1 MGETKT
7 RETKTGDTKT
17 ADTRTRETGI
27 DETLV
32 APWAEWARRYTR
44 GRRLLEAGTYALT
57 EGAIAAGCRVF
68 AGYPITPAT
77 DIAEYMSKRLPQVG
91 GYYVQC
97 EDELAGMH
105 ACAGASLGGL
115 KAMTATSGP
124 GYTLMHDAYG
134 WSITN
139 EIPLVVVDAMRVG
152 PISGITGAPGQG
164 EFYIARYASH
174 GGNFETIVMSPNSV
188 QEAFWLTIDAFNLA
202 ERFRTPVTILTDQV
216 ISDMWEDLFIPD
228 DHDALDCVIPRKNNL
243 MMPFYPVG
251 SADLDVPPNVIGHGT
266 GVCVSAYTHTEEG
279 YDIEEME
286 AQWAQTYRLINKI
299 RHHRD
304 QLTRYETVG
313 VEDAEVIAVAYGANA
328 RTVKTGVLEARR
340 RGVRAGFVRL
350 ITLWPFPDEL
360 FARDVPYV
368 VCELNYDGQL
378 VREVMRSAPDGKKVR
393 FMGKSAELHTVAEV
407 AAGLEGVAR
416 TGRVPE
422 LPYIWTEVR

>member
-1 MGETKT
+1 MALTEIALTE
-7 RETKTGDTKT
+7 R
-17 ADTRTRETGI
+17 
-27 DETLV
+27 LV
-32 APWAEWARRYTR
+32 APWREWEKRYTE

-57 EGAIAAGCRVF
+57 EGAIAAGCTVF

-91 GYYVQC
+91 GYYLQA

-105 ACAGASLGGL
+105 MCAGASLGGL

-134 WSITN
+134 WAITN
-139 EIPLVVVDAMRVG
+139 EIPVVVVDAMRVG

-164 EFYIARYASH
+164 EFYVARYCTH
-174 GGNFETIVMSPNSV
+174 GGNIETIVLSPNSV
-188 QEAFWLTIDAFNLA
+188 QESFWLTIDAFNLA
-202 ERFRTPVTILTDQV
+202 ERFRTVVTILTDQV
-216 ISDMWEDLFIPD
+216 ISDMFEDLFLP
-228 DHDALDCVIPRKNNL
+228 HDYGDLAEIVVPRRFNL
-243 MMPFYPVG
+243 TMPFYPLN
-251 SADLDVPPNVIGHGT
+251 SDTIDVPPNVIGKGT

-286 AQWAQTYRLINKI
+286 AQWAQTYRLVNKI

-304 QLTRYETVG
+304 QILRYEAVG
-313 VEDAEVIAVAYGANA
+313 VEDAEVIAVAYGAA
-328 RTVKTGVLEARR
+328 SRTVKTAVLEARS
-340 RGVRAGFVRL
+340 RGLRAGFLRL
-350 ITLWPFPDEL
+350 ISLWPFPDEL
-360 FARDVPYV
+360 FSRDARYL

-378 VREVMRSAPDGKKVR
+378 VREVMRAAPDKRKVH

-407 AAGLEGVAR
+407 VAALEGVAQR
-416 TGRVPE
+416 GIIPE

>member
-1 MGETKT
+1 MSEPAA
-7 RETKTGDTKT
+7 RL
-17 ADTRTRETGI
+17 I
-27 DETLV
+27 
-32 APWAEWARRYTR
+32 APWTEWERRHTK
-44 GRRLLEAGTYALT
+44 GRRLLEAGTFALT

-91 GYYVQC
+91 GYYMQA

-105 ACAGASLGGL
+105 MCAGASLGGL

-134 WSITN
+134 WAITN

-174 GGNFETIVMSPNSV
+174 GGNFETIVLSPSSV

-202 ERFRTPVTILTDQV
+202 ERFGTPVTILTDQV
-216 ISDMWEDLFIPD
+216 VSDMWEDLFIPD
-228 DHDALDCVIPRKNNL
+228 DYTELDFVVPRKANL
-243 MMPFYPVG
+243 TMPFFPVG
-251 SADLDVPPNVIGHGT
+251 SDAIDVPPNIIGRGT

-286 AQWAQTYRLINKI
+286 AQWAQTHRLINKI
-299 RHHRD
+299 RHHRSE
-304 QLTRYETVG
+304 LTRYETVG
-313 VEDAEVIAVAYGANA
+313 TDDADVVAVAYGADA
-328 RTVKTGVLEARR
+328 RTVKTAVLEARA
-340 RGVRAGFVRL
+340 RGLRAGFVRP
-350 ITLWPFPDEL
+350 ITLWPFLDEL
-360 FARDVPYV
+360 FAADRHYV

-378 VREVMRSAPDGKKVR
+378 VREVMRAAPDSRKVH
-393 FMGKSAELHTVAEV
+393 FMGKSAELHTVSEVV
-407 AAGLEGVAR
+407 AALEGVAQ
-416 TGRVPE
+416 TGRIPE

>member
-1 MGETKT
+1 MATLVNIPIRDG
-7 RETKTGDTKT
+7 
-17 ADTRTRETGI
+17 
-27 DETLV
+27 LV
-32 APWAEWARRYTR
+32 APWTDWARRCGE

-134 WSITN
+134 WAITN
-139 EIPLVVVDAMRVG
+139 EVPLVVVDAMRVG

-164 EFYIARYASH
+164 EFYVARYCSH
-174 GGNFETIVMSPNSV
+174 GGNFETIVLSPSTV

-216 ISDMWEDLFIPD
+216 VSDMWEDLFLPAAYD
-228 DHDALDCVIPRKNNL
+228 GLDFVVPRRHNL
-243 MMPFYPVG
+243 LMPFYPVG
-251 SADLDVPPNVIGHGT
+251 SAELDVAPNVIGYGT

-286 AQWAQTYRLINKI
+286 AQWAQSIRLVNKV

-304 QLTRYETVG
+304 ECTRYETLG
-313 VEDAEVIAVAYGANA
+313 LDDAEVVAVAFGANA
-328 RTVKTGVLEARR
+328 RTVRTAVREARR
-340 RGVRAGFVRL
+340 RGVRAGFARP
-350 ITLWPFPDEL
+350 ITLWPFLDEL
-360 FARDVPYV
+360 FARDCHYV

-378 VREVMRSAPDGKKVR
+378 VREVMRSAPDRAKVH

-407 AAGLEGVAR
+407 TAALEGVSR
-416 TGRVPE
+416 TGRVPA
-422 LPYIWTEVR
+422 LPYIWTEIR

>member
-1 MGETKT
+1 MAT
-7 RETKTGDTKT
+7 
-17 ADTRTRETGI
+17 I
-27 DETLV
+27 DAGVPERVV
-32 APWAEWARRYTR
+32 APWVDWGRRTTR

-77 DIAEYMSKRLPQVG
+77 DIAEYMSKRLPQFG
-91 GYYVQC
+91 GYYLQA

-105 ACAGASLGGL
+105 MCAGASLGGL

-134 WSITN
+134 WAVTN

-164 EFYIARYASH
+164 EFYVARYCTH
-174 GGNFETIVMSPNSV
+174 GGNFETIVLSPSSV

-216 ISDMWEDLFIPD
+216 VSDMWEDLFVPD
-228 DHDALDCVIPRKNNL
+228 DYDGLDFVIPRASNL
-243 MMPFYPVG
+243 AMPFFPVG
-251 SADLDVPPNVIGHGT
+251 SPAIDVPPNVIGQGT
-266 GVCVSAYTHTEEG
+266 GVCVSAYTHTEAG

-286 AQWAQTYRLINKI
+286 AQWAQTYRLVNKI
-299 RHHRD
+299 RHHRAE
-304 QLTRYETVG
+304 LVRYETVG
-313 VEDAEVIAVAYGANA
+313 VDDADVIAVAYGANA

-340 RGVRAGFVRL
+340 RGIRAGFLRL
-350 ITLWPFPDEL
+350 ITLWPFLDEL
-360 FARDVPYV
+360 FARDCRYV

-378 VREVMRSAPDGKKVR
+378 VREVMRAAPDKAKVH

-407 AAGLEGVAR
+407 AAGLAGVVTA
-416 TGRVPE
+416 GRVPE
-422 LPYIWTEVR
+422 LPYIWREIR

>member
-1 MGETKT
+1 MAMADIAV
-7 RETKTGDTKT
+7 RE
-17 ADTRTRETGI
+17 ELI
-27 DETLV
+27 
-32 APWAEWARRYTR
+32 APWTAWSQRYRT

-91 GYYVQC
+91 GFYLQA

-105 ACAGASLGGL
+105 MAAGASLGGL

-134 WSITN
+134 WAITN

-164 EFYIARYASH
+164 EFYVSRYCTH
-174 GGNFETIVMSPNSV
+174 GGNFETIVLSPASV
-188 QEAFWLTIDAFNLA
+188 QETFWLVIDAFNLS

-216 ISDMWEDLFIPD
+216 ISDMWEDLFLPAD
-228 DHDALDCVIPRKNNL
+228 YEALADIVVPRRFNL
-243 MMPFYPVG
+243 EMPFYPVG
-251 SADLDVPPNVIGHGT
+251 SPAIDVPPNVIGRGS

-286 AQWAQTYRLINKI
+286 AQWAQTYRLVNKI
-299 RHHRD
+299 RQHRD
-304 QLTRYETVG
+304 QLLRYEAVG
-313 VEDAEVIAVAYGANA
+313 LDDAEAIAVAYGAPA

-340 RGVRAGFVRL
+340 RGIKAGFLRL
-350 ITLWPFPDEL
+350 ISLWPFPDAL
-360 FARDVPYV
+360 FGRDVRYL

-378 VREVMRSAPDGKKVR
+378 VREVMRAAPDKAKVH
-393 FMGKSAELHTVAEV
+393 FMGKSAELHTVGEV
-407 AAGLEGVAR
+407 VQALEGVVKQQR
-416 TGRVPE
+416 LPE
-422 LPYIWTEVR
+422 LPYIWTEVQ

>member
-1 MGETKT
+1 MATPAA
-7 RETKTGDTKT
+7 RL
-17 ADTRTRETGI
+17 
-27 DETLV
+27 DETLE
-32 APWAEWARRYTR
+32 APWVEWARRYTR
-44 GRRLLEAGTYALT
+44 GRRLLEAGTFALT

-77 DIAEYMSKRLPQVG
+77 DIAEYMSRRLPQVG

-105 ACAGASLGGL
+105 CCAGASLGGL

-134 WSITN
+134 WAITN

-164 EFYIARYASH
+164 EFYVARYCSH
-174 GGNFETIVMSPNSV
+174 GGNFETIVTSPASV
-188 QEAFWLTIDAFNLA
+188 QEAYWLTIDAFNLA

-216 ISDMWEDLFIPD
+216 ISDMWEDLFLPEAD
-228 DHDALDCVIPRKNNL
+228 GGLDCVVPRRHNL
-243 MMPFYPVG
+243 GMPFYPQG
-251 SADLDVPPNVIGHGT
+251 SAAIDVPPNVVGEGT
-266 GVCVSAYTHTEEG
+266 GVCVSAYTHTPEG

-286 AQWAQTYRLINKI
+286 AQWAQTFRLVNKI
-299 RHHRD
+299 RHHRAE
-304 QLTRYETVG
+304 LTRYERVG
-313 VEDAEVIAVAYGANA
+313 VEDAEVIAVAYGADA

-340 RGVRAGFVRL
+340 RGIRAGFLRP

-360 FARDVPYV
+360 FERDVPYL

-378 VREVMRSAPDGKKVR
+378 VREVMRAAPDKRRVH
-393 FMGKSAELHTVAEV
+393 FMGKAAELHTVGEV
-407 AAGLEGVAR
+407 VAGLRGVVES
-416 TGRVPE
+416 GRVPA

>member
-1 MGETKT
+1 MA
-7 RETKTGDTKT
+7 TGDV
-17 ADTRTRETGI
+17 AIHE
-27 DETLV
+27 ELV
-32 APWAEWARRYTR
+32 APWGEWSRRYQQ

-57 EGAIAAGCRVF
+57 EGGIAAGCRLF

-91 GYYVQC
+91 GFYMQC

-115 KAMTATSGP
+115 KAMTPTSGP

-134 WSITN
+134 WALTN
-139 EIPLVVVDAMRVG
+139 EIPMVVVDAMRVG

-164 EFYIARYASH
+164 EFYVARYCTH
-174 GGNFETIVMSPNSV
+174 GGNFETIVLSPSSV

-216 ISDMWEDLFIPD
+216 VSDMWEDLFIPD
-228 DHDALDCVIPRKNNL
+228 NYDGLDFVVPRKHNL

-251 SADLDVPPNVIGHGT
+251 SAEREVAPNIIGRGT

-286 AQWAQTYRLINKI
+286 AQWAQTYRLVNKV

-304 QLTRYETVG
+304 QLLRYEAVG
-313 VEDAEVIAVAYGANA
+313 LDDAEVIAVAYGAAA
-328 RTVKTGVLEARR
+328 RTVKTAVLQARR
-340 RGVRAGFVRL
+340 RGVRAGMLRL

-360 FARDVPYV
+360 FERDV
-368 VCELNYDGQL
+368 
-378 VREVMRSAPDGKKVR
+378 
-393 FMGKSAELHTVAEV
+393 
-407 AAGLEGVAR
+407 
-416 TGRVPE
+416 
-422 LPYIWTEVR
+422 

>member
-1 MGETKT
+1 MTTSALAVRDG
-7 RETKTGDTKT
+7 
-17 ADTRTRETGI
+17 
-27 DETLV
+27 LM
-32 APWAEWARRYTR
+32 APWVAWAPRSGP
-44 GRRLLEAGTYALT
+44 GRRRLEAGTYALT
-57 EGAIAAGCRVF
+57 EGAIAAGCRCF

-77 DIAEYMSKRLPQVG
+77 DIAEFMSKRLPQVG

-134 WSITN
+134 WAITN

-174 GGNFETIVMSPNSV
+174 GGNFETIVLSPSSV

-216 ISDMWEDLFIPD
+216 ISDMWEDLFVPD
-228 DHDALDCVIPRKNNL
+228 DYQALDFVVPRQHNL
-243 MMPFYPVG
+243 LMPFYPQG
-251 SADLDVPPNVIGHGT
+251 SAAIDVPPNVIGHGT
-266 GVCVSAYTHTEEG
+266 GVCVSAYTHTPEG

-286 AQWAQTYRLINKI
+286 AQWAQTYRLVNKV

-304 QLTRYETVG
+304 QLARYEVLG
-313 VEDAEVIAVAYGANA
+313 LADAEVVAVAYGANA

-340 RGVRAGFVRL
+340 RGVRAGLVRL
-350 ITLWPFPDEL
+350 ITLWPFLDEL
-360 FARDVPYV
+360 FERDCPYV

-378 VREVMRSAPDGKKVR
+378 VREVQRAAPDKRKVH

-416 TGRVPE
+416 RGRVPE

>member
-1 MGETKT
+1 VPVE
-7 RETKTGDTKT
+7 
-17 ADTRTRETGI
+17 AAA
-27 DETLV
+27 TLV
-32 APWAEWARRYTR
+32 APWVEWARRWTE
-44 GRRLLEAGTYALT
+44 GRRLLEAGTFALT

-77 DIAEYMSKRLPQVG
+77 DIAEYMSRRLPQVG
-91 GYYVQC
+91 GYYLQA

-105 ACAGASLGGL
+105 MCAGASLGGL

-134 WSITN
+134 WAIAN
-139 EIPLVVVDAMRVG
+139 EIPLVVVNAMRVG

-164 EFYIARYASH
+164 EFYVARYASH
-174 GGNFETIVMSPNSV
+174 GGNFETIVLSPSSV
-188 QEAFWLTIDAFNLA
+188 QEAFWLTIDAFNLS

-216 ISDMWEDLFIPD
+216 VSDMWEDLFVPAD
-228 DHDALDCVIPRKNNL
+228 YAALDCVVPRRFNL
-243 MMPFYPVG
+243 TMPFYPVG
-251 SADLDVPPNVIGHGT
+251 SDAIDVPPNVIGLGT

-299 RHHRD
+299 RHHRAE
-304 QLTRYETVG
+304 LTRYETLG
-313 VEDAEVIAVAYGANA
+313 VEDAEVIAVAYGAAA

-340 RGVRAGFVRL
+340 RGVRAGMIRL
-350 ITLWPFPDEL
+350 ITLWPFLDEL
-360 FARDVPYV
+360 FERDVAYL

-378 VREVMRSAPDGKKVR
+378 VREVMRAAPDRRRVH

-407 AAGLEGVAR
+407 VAGLEGVAR
-416 TGRVPE
+416 RGRVPE
-422 LPYIWTEVR
+422 LPWIWTAT

>member
-1 MGETKT
+1 MPALDIDV
-7 RETKTGDTKT
+7 RETL
-17 ADTRTRETGI
+17 A
-27 DETLV
+27 
-32 APWAEWARRYTR
+32 APWVDWARRYTK

-91 GYYVQC
+91 GYYMQC

-134 WSITN
+134 WALTN
-139 EIPLVVVDAMRVG
+139 EIPMVVVDAMRVG

-164 EFYIARYASH
+164 EFYVARYCTH
-174 GGNFETIVMSPNSV
+174 GGNFETIVLSPSSV

-216 ISDMWEDLFIPD
+216 VSDMWEDLFIPED
-228 DHDALDCVIPRKNNL
+228 YDALDFVVPRKDNL

-251 SADLDVPPNVIGHGT
+251 TAELDVAPNVIGRGT

-286 AQWAQTYRLINKI
+286 AQWAQTYRLVNKI

-304 QLTRYETVG
+304 QLTRYETLG
-313 VEDAEVIAVAYGANA
+313 LEDAEVIAVAYGANA

-340 RGVRAGFVRL
+340 RGVRAGFVRP
-350 ITLWPFPDEL
+350 ITLWPFLDEL
-360 FARDVPYV
+360 FERDRAYV

-378 VREVMRSAPDGKKVR
+378 VREVMRAAPDRRKVH
-393 FMGKSAELHTVAEV
+393 FMGKSAELHTVGEV
-407 AAGLEGVAR
+407 VAGLEGVAR
-416 TGRVPE
+416 SGRIPE

>member
-1 MGETKT
+1 MPAL
-7 RETKTGDTKT
+7 D
-17 ADTRTRETGI
+17 I
-27 DETLV
+27 DARETLV
-32 APWAEWARRYTR
+32 APWADWAHGLTR

-134 WSITN
+134 WAVTN

-164 EFYIARYASH
+164 EFYVARYCTH
-174 GGNFETIVMSPNSV
+174 GGNFETIVLSPSSV

-216 ISDMWEDLFIPD
+216 VSDMWEDLFIPENYA
-228 DHDALDCVIPRKNNL
+228 ALDFVVPRKHNL

-251 SADLDVPPNVIGHGT
+251 SADLDVPPNVVGHGT

-286 AQWAQTYRLINKI
+286 AQWAQTYRLVNKI

-304 QLTRYETVG
+304 QLTRYETLG
-313 VEDAEVIAVAYGANA
+313 LEDAEVIAVAYGADA

-340 RGVRAGFVRL
+340 RGVRAGFIRP
-350 ITLWPFPDEL
+350 ITLWPFLDEL
-360 FARDVPYV
+360 FERECAYL

-378 VREVMRSAPDGKKVR
+378 VREVMRAAPDRRRVH
-393 FMGKSAELHTVAEV
+393 FMGKSAELHTVGEV
-407 AAGLEGVAR
+407 VAGLEGVAR

-422 LPYIWTEVR
+422 LPYIWTEIR

>member
-1 MGETKT
+1 
-7 RETKTGDTKT
+7 
-17 ADTRTRETGI
+17 
-27 DETLV
+27 
-32 APWAEWARRYTR
+32 
-44 GRRLLEAGTYALT
+44 
-57 EGAIAAGCRVF
+57 
-68 AGYPITPAT
+68 
-77 DIAEYMSKRLPQVG
+77 MSKRLPQVD
-91 GYYVQC
+91 GYYMQC

-105 ACAGASLGGL
+105 TCAGGSLGGL

-134 WSITN
+134 WAIAN
-139 EIPLVVVDAMRVG
+139 EVPIVVVDAMRVG

-164 EFYIARYASH
+164 EFYVARYCSH
-174 GGNFETIVMSPNSV
+174 GGNFETIVLSPSSV

-202 ERFRTPVTILTDQV
+202 ERFRTVVTILTDQV

-228 DHDALDCVIPRKNNL
+228 DYDRLDCVIPRHHNL
-243 MMPFYPVG
+243 AMPFFPQG
-251 SADLDVPPNVIGHGT
+251 SDAIDVAPNVVGHGT
-266 GVCVSAYTHTEEG
+266 GVCVSTYTHTPEG

-286 AQWAQTYRLINKI
+286 AQWAQTYRLVNKI
-299 RHHRD
+299 RHHRE

-340 RGVRAGFVRL
+340 RGVRAGFIRP
-350 ITLWPFPDEL
+350 ITLWPFLDEL
-360 FARDVPYV
+360 YARDARYV

-378 VREVMRSAPDGKKVR
+378 VREVMRAAPDKHQVH

-407 AAGLEGVAR
+407 VAGLTGVAEANQ
-416 TGRVPE
+416 VPE

>member
-1 MGETKT
+1 MTIVA
-7 RETKTGDTKT
+7 T
-17 ADTRTRETGI
+17 AVTP
-27 DETLV
+27 TLV
-32 APWAEWARRYTR
+32 APWTEWAQRYTR
-44 GRRLLEAGTYALT
+44 GRRVLEAGTFALT
-57 EGAIAAGCRVF
+57 EGAIAAGCRMF

-77 DIAEYMSKRLPQVG
+77 DIAEYMSKRLPQVD
-91 GYYVQC
+91 GYYMQC

-105 ACAGASLGGL
+105 TCAGGSLGGL

-134 WSITN
+134 WAIAN
-139 EIPLVVVDAMRVG
+139 EVPIVVVDAMRVG

-164 EFYIARYASH
+164 EFYVARYCSH
-174 GGNFETIVMSPNSV
+174 GGNFETIVLSPSSV

-202 ERFRTPVTILTDQV
+202 ERFRTVVTILTDQV

-228 DHDALDCVIPRKNNL
+228 DYDSLDCVIPRHHNL
-243 MMPFYPVG
+243 AMPFFPQG
-251 SADLDVPPNVIGHGT
+251 NDAIDVAPNVIGHGT
-266 GVCVSAYTHTEEG
+266 GVCVSTYTHTPEG

-286 AQWAQTYRLINKI
+286 AQWAQTYRLVNKI

-340 RGVRAGFVRL
+340 QGIRAGFIRP
-350 ITLWPFPDEL
+350 ITLWPFLDEL
-360 FARDVPYV
+360 YARDARYV

-378 VREVMRSAPDGKKVR
+378 VREVMRAAPDKRQVH

-407 AAGLEGVAR
+407 VAGLRGVAEANQ
-416 TGRVPE
+416 VPE

>member
-1 MGETKT
+1 MAVGDVVI
-7 RETKTGDTKT
+7 RE
-17 ADTRTRETGI
+17 E
-27 DETLV
+27 LV
-32 APWAEWARRYTR
+32 APWAEWAQRYTR
-44 GRRLLEAGTYALT
+44 GRRVLEAGTYALT

-91 GYYVQC
+91 GYYVQA

-105 ACAGASLGGL
+105 MCAGASLGGL

-134 WSITN
+134 WALTN

-164 EFYIARYASH
+164 EFYVARYCTH
-174 GGNFETIVMSPNSV
+174 GGNFETIVLSPSSV
-188 QEAFWLTIDAFNLA
+188 QEAFWLTIDAFNLS

-216 ISDMWEDLFIPD
+216 VSDMWEDLFIPAD
-228 DHDALDCVIPRKNNL
+228 YDALDFVVPRKHNL

-251 SADLDVPPNVIGHGT
+251 DASIDVPPNVIGRGT

-286 AQWAQTYRLINKI
+286 AQWAQTYRLVNKI
-299 RHHRD
+299 RHHKD
-304 QLTRYETVG
+304 QLARYETLG
-313 VEDAEVIAVAYGANA
+313 LEDADVVAVAYGANA

-340 RGVRAGFVRL
+340 RGVRAGLVRL
-350 ITLWPFPDEL
+350 ITLWPFVDEL
-360 FARDVPYV
+360 FERDARYL

-378 VREVMRSAPDGKKVR
+378 VREVMRAAPGKKNVH
-393 FMGKSAELHTVAEV
+393 FMGKSAELHTVTEV
-407 AAGLEGVAR
+407 AAGLAEVAR
-416 TGRVPE
+416 TNRLPE
-422 LPYIWTEVR
+422 LPYIWTE